1 MQLHELCPRWNTWLL
16 PPLVVMQ
23 AVAEMLVKNESR
35 IKFSTAMTTFRSPR
49 QVLLTFKLRLQV
61 RARCPGQQLRLEC
74 NYHNEWATWRP
85 ILAASIR
92 RTKVRRKPSST
103 T

>member
-1 MQLHELCPRWNTWLL
+1 
-16 PPLVVMQ
+16 MQ

-61 RARCPGQQLRLEC
+61 CVDAENWVQ
-74 NYHNEWATWRP
+74 
-85 ILAASIR
+85 
-92 RTKVRRKPSST
+92 V
-103 T
+103 

>member
-1 MQLHELCPRWNTWLL
+1 
-16 PPLVVMQ
+16 VVVQ

-61 RARCPGQQLRLEC
+61 CVCVTAENRVSNWRL
-74 NYHNEWATWRP
+74 
-85 ILAASIR
+85 
-92 RTKVRRKPSST
+92 
-103 T
+103 